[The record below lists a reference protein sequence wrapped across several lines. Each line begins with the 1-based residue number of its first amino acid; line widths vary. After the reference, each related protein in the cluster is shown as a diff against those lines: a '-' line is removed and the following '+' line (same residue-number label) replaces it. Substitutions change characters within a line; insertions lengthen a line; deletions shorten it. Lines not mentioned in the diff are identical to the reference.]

1 MVPYESILNLSINKT
16 KILMKRDPDSPVA
29 CLLLN
34 SLTHRKMGHGIM
46 KYTMPPVTLP
56 LFHFCQIFWHHW
68 EKSKF
73 YGNSDWDLFGI
84 IIIATEKKESKLW
97 VCSGG
102 HLEHVDFCIGSI
114 SYWTGISD
122 DNENHQSYY
131 SKWPLQA
138 PVRLQAMRLEPVPC
152 A

>member
-1 MVPYESILNLSINKT
+1 MSPFLNLSINKT

-29 CLLLN
+29 CVLLN
-34 SLTHRKMGHGIM
+34 SLTHREMGHGIM
-46 KYTMPPVTLP
+46 RYTMPTVTLP
-56 LFHFCQIFWHHW
+56 LVHFCQICWHHR
-68 EKSKF
+68 EKSKC
-73 YGNSDWDLFGI
+73 YGNSGWDLFGII

-102 HLEHVDFCIGSI
+102 HLEHVDLCIGSI
-114 SYWTGISD
+114 SYWTDISA
-122 DNENHQSYY
+122 DNESNHQSDY

-138 PVRLQAMRLEPVPC
+138 PVRLLAMRLELLPC